1 MYDLLI
7 RNGKLVDGSGAP
19 ARMADVAVK
28 NGLIVAVDA
37 AGSLGGSAARVVEAD
52 GLLVTPGFVD
62 IHTHFDAQAT
72 WDPYFTP
79 SSWHGVTSVVMGNC
93 GVGFA
98 PAAPDKH
105 DWLIGLM
112 EGVEDIPGAAMHEGI
127 RWEWE
132 SFPQFLDALERAPH
146 AIDFGTQV
154 PHGPLRAYVMGERGA
169 KNELAN
175 AADIAQMASMVRD
188 GLKAGA
194 LGFSTS
200 RTLLHK
206 AIDGEFV
213 PGTFAGLDEMF
224 GIGRA
229 MAEVGHGVFQI
240 AAEHTQMAKEFQ
252 WMRALAQETGRTVS
266 FSLSQT
272 DMAPELWKTLVELLD
287 GAAAEGLDIVGQVAG
302 RAIGVMM
309 GWQATAHP
317 FATYPSWQTIKDLA
331 WPERLAALR
340 DPSFRARM
348 LEETP
353 LDMGFFASFITRSF
367 DKMYVRGEHE
377 TFDYEPTP
385 DRTVAAIAKASGRR
399 PQEVAYDALM
409 QRDGLAMMYF
419 PLFNYANR
427 SLEHLHALHSHPR
440 TRMGLSDAGAHCG
453 AVCDGGMPTFM
464 LTHWTRD
471 RSRGPRLSL
480 EHIVRRQ
487 TSETARTFG
496 LHDRGLVAPGY
507 RADLNVID
515 YERLR
520 FLEPRMAF
528 DLPAGGRRLVQD
540 AEGYVATFVAGTA
553 IIEHGQATGAMPGKL
568 IRGPQAA
575 PARAA
580 TSA

>member
-7 RNGKLVDGSGAP
+7 KNGKLVDGIGSAV
-19 ARMADVAVK
+19 RQADIAVK
-28 NGLIVAVDA
+28 GGRIVAVDGPGTL
-37 AGSLGGSAARVVEAD
+37 GSSAARVIEGD

-105 DWLIGLM
+105 DWLIMLM
-112 EGVEDIPGAAMHEGI
+112 EGVEDIPGAALHEGI
-127 RWEWE
+127 KWQWE
-132 SFPQFLDALERAPH
+132 SFPEYLDALASQPH

-169 KNELAN
+169 KND
-175 AADIAQMASMVRD
+175 AASPDDIAKMAALVAE
-188 GLKAGA
+188 GLRAGA

-206 AIDGEFV
+206 SSDGEFV
-213 PGTFAGLDEMF
+213 PGTFASLDEMF

-229 MAEVGHGVFQI
+229 MRDVGHGVFQM
-240 AAEHTQMAKEFQ
+240 AAEHTQMRKEFH
-252 WMRALAQETGRTVS
+252 WMKTLAAETGRTVS
-266 FSLSQT
+266 FSFSQT
-272 DMAPELWKTLVELLD
+272 DMAPDLWKGLLGD
-287 GAAAEGLDIVGQVAG
+287 LEGAAAEGIDIVGQVAG

-317 FATYPSWQTIKDLA
+317 FATYPSWQKIANLP
-331 WPERLAALR
+331 WEERLAHLR
-340 DPSFRARM
+340 DPAFRAAM
-348 LEETP
+348 LAETP
-353 LDMGFFASFITRSF
+353 IDMGFFASFITRSF
-367 DKMYVRGEHE
+367 DKMYVPEPGAR

-385 DRTVAAIAKASGRR
+385 DRTVAAMAKATGRK
-399 PQEVAYDALM
+399 PQEIAYEALM
-409 QRDGLAMMYF
+409 GDDGKAMMYF
-419 PLFNYANR
+419 PLFNYATK
-427 SLEHLHALHSHPR
+427 SLEHLHTLHNHPR

-471 RSRGPRLSL
+471 RTRGPRLPL

-487 TSETARTFG
+487 TSETARLFG
-496 LHDRGLVAPGY
+496 MYDRGVVAPGY
-507 RADLNVID
+507 RADLNIID
-515 YERLR
+515 YDRLR
-520 FLEPRMAF
+520 FLDPKMVF

-553 IIEHGQATGAMPGKL
+553 IVEDGKATGNLPGKL
-568 IRGPQAA
+568 VRGPQHLA
-575 PARAA
+575 
-580 TSA
+580 S

>member
-7 RNGKLVDGSGAP
+7 RNGKLVDGTGTP
-19 ARMADVAVK
+19 GRLADIAVK
-28 NGLIVAVDA
+28 DGRIVAVD
-37 AGSLGGSAARVVEAD
+37 GPGRLGTSAIRVVEAD

-72 WDPYFTP
+72 WDPFFTP

-105 DWLIGLM
+105 DWIIGLM
-112 EGVEDIPGAAMHEGI
+112 EGVEDIPGAALHEGI
-127 RWEWE
+127 KWAWE
-132 SFPQFLDALERAPH
+132 SFPEYLDALERSPH

-154 PHGPLRAYVMGERGA
+154 PHGPLRAYIMGERGA
-169 KNELAN
+169 KNELATPDDIDKM
-175 AADIAQMASMVRD
+175 AAIVRD
-188 GLKAGA
+188 GLRAGA

-206 AIDGEFV
+206 SIDGEFV
-213 PGTFAGLDEMF
+213 PGTFAGVDELF

-229 MAEVGHGVFQI
+229 MRDVGHGVFQC
-240 AAEHTQMAKEFQ
+240 AAEHTQMRKEFV
-252 WMRALAQETGRTVS
+252 WMKALAAETGRTVS

-272 DMAPELWKTLVELLD
+272 DMAPDLWKGLITDLE

-317 FATYPSWQTIKDLA
+317 FATYPSWQAIATLPWDA
-331 WPERLAALR
+331 RLAQLR
-340 DPSFRARM
+340 DPAFRDRM
-348 LEETP
+348 LAETP
-353 LDMGFFASFITRSF
+353 LDMGFFAAFVTRSF
-367 DKMYVRGEHE
+367 DKMYVPDPAAR

-385 DRTVAAIAKASGRR
+385 DKSVAAIAKATGRR
-399 PQEVAYDALM
+399 PQEIAYEALM
-409 QRDGLAMMYF
+409 GDDGKAMLYF
-419 PLFNYANR
+419 PLFNYATK
-427 SLEHLHALHSHPR
+427 SLDHLHTLHSHPQ

-471 RSRGPRLSL
+471 RTRGPKLPL

-487 TSETARTFG
+487 TSDTARTFG
-496 LHDRGLVAPGY
+496 LLDRGVIAPGY
-507 RADLNVID
+507 RADLNIID
-515 YERLR
+515 YDRLR
-520 FLEPRMAF
+520 FLEPKMVF

-540 AEGYVATFVAGTA
+540 AEGYVATFVAGHC
-553 IIEHGQATGAMPGKL
+553 IVEGGKATGAMPGRL
-568 IRGPQAA
+568 VRGPQVA
-575 PARAA
+575 PKA
-580 TSA
+580 